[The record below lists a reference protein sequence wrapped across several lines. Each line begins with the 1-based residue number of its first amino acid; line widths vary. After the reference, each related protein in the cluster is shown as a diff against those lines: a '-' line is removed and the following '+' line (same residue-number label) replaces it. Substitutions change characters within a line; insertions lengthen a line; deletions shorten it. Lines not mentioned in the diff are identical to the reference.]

1 MELDKL
7 EISPW
12 ILEKEDNIY
21 RLRKYFKT
29 DVNLMN
35 YFSSNNQFVQF
46 LDDFEEC
53 EQGYRV
59 QVALTDYLEIVERFK
74 NNHSKYSFEKS
85 IEDIMEKTKN

>member
-1 MELDKL
+1 MKLDELD
-7 EISPW
+7 ISPW
-12 ILEKEDNIY
+12 ILEKEDNVY

-35 YFSSNNQFVQF
+35 YFSSNNQFVEF

-59 QVALTDYLEIVERFK
+59 QVAFTDYLDIIGRFK
-74 NNHSKYSFEKS
+74 NNHSKYSFEKN
-85 IEDIMEKTKN
+85 IDDIMKETKN